1 MKRNF
6 FKLSIIVIILLL
18 TIVVRDALDKELIYS
33 LYITSLI
40 TYWFAT
46 IKVKRFRM
54 VKVKNPS
61 YIKRINENLTF
72 ISRKYNMI
80 TGVISIIML
89 IFVYNKMAVEA
100 VSVIL
105 VSLCVYSIIYFLINT
120 KQLMKLE
127 DDLNNL

>member
-40 TYWFAT
+40 TYWFAI

>member
-40 TYWFAT
+40 TYWFAI
-46 IKVKRFRM
+46 IKVKQFRM
-54 VKVKNPS
+54 VKVKNPN
-61 YIKRINENLTF
+61 YIKRINENLAF
-72 ISRKYNMI
+72 ISRKYHMI
-80 TGVISIIML
+80 TGGISIIML
-89 IFVYNKMAVEA
+89 IFVYNKMVVETT
-100 VSVIL
+100 SVIL